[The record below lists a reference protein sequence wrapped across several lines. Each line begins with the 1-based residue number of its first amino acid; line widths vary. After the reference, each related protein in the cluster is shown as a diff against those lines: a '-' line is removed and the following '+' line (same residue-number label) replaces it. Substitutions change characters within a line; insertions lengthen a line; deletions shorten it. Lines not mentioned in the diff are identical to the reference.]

1 MTEPLNEA
9 TRAQVTAAA
18 PDTSTWLSANAGSG
32 KTRVLT
38 DRVARLL
45 LDEVPP
51 ERILC
56 LTYTKAA
63 AMEMQNRLF
72 GRLGTWA
79 MTPEDELRAAL
90 ADVGVAPS
98 RLTPELLSRA
108 RTLFARAIETPGGL
122 KIQTIHSFCASVLRR
137 FPLEAGVSP
146 GFTEI
151 DERVQGRLI
160 AEIMDGLADDPARRG
175 AIDAVVPYLGDED
188 GLTQLA
194 RAVASLAEAFDPPLD
209 WDGTARA
216 MGMEPNLTEDGILS
230 AVLTGAEREICDV
243 IWPKFDPSK
252 RNEARIHTTLKSMP
266 WEAMTLDA
274 LAELEAVCLLG
285 QTAKTPFAAK
295 GTSIGNKAIR
305 DAIGD
310 TVMEAFAALT
320 HRVEAA
326 RSLRLGLLNARK
338 THALHVF
345 AAAFL
350 PAYAAAKT
358 ERGWLDFDDLIGLT
372 RRLLNAPDIAQWVL
386 FRLDGGIDHILV
398 DEAQDTSP
406 AQWDIV
412 KRLAEDFAV
421 GEGARAE
428 VKRTVFVVG
437 DKKQSIYSF
446 QGADPEGFDRMRNH
460 FDARLRGVGLP
471 LQEADLLYSFRSA
484 RPILDLVDT
493 VCGPER
499 PTEVGGALEHKAF
512 FAERPGRVDL
522 WPVVPSAAKADD
534 LAWCDPQDLLGAEHH
549 YAVLAQTLAE
559 RLHAMIYDERPIIET
574 EDGPRPVEAGDILI
588 LVRSRSPLF
597 RQIIAA
603 LKARGLPIAGVD
615 RSDLTAPLAA
625 QDLLSLMRFLATPED
640 DLSLA
645 EVLRSPICGWSE
657 DDLFR
662 LAHGRTGY
670 LWEALRHRAEERP
683 DWGETHAILR
693 DLRNQADFKRPYD
706 LLERALV
713 RHDARRRLIARLGGE
728 AEDGIDAMLAQALA
742 YERMEVPSLT
752 GFIGW
757 LEAGEVTVKRDL
769 AQSKGQI
776 RVMTVH
782 GAKGLEAPVVVLP
795 DTGARRGG
803 GRGVRLLRGDGG
815 PVYWPMARA
824 EAAAPVREA
833 LDAAEARDQAERNRL
848 LYVALTRAESWLIVA
863 AAGDLTEDPD
873 KRMATWYG
881 AVEAGLGELG
891 AAPLSVPGLDGQGL
905 RLQTGAYHHA
915 GSSDQTVA
923 PKDSLAQ
930 LPDWAVHP
938 AAPVPRDT
946 PARNPSDLG
955 GDKVIPGPGAYSSE
969 DSGSGGALRR
979 GRMVHL
985 LLEHLPNVPPS
996 GWRDAAPRIAALE
1009 AADVSD
1015 DELSDV
1021 YAEAEGV
1028 LTTPRLS
1035 QIFGPDTLAEVA
1047 LHGDSDVLGEPVLGA
1062 IDRLIVEDHRVLAV
1076 DFKTNSDVPVRV
1088 EDVPDGLLRQM
1099 GAYAE
1104 MLRAIYPEREIAT
1117 AILWSR
1123 TATLMELPDDLVM
1136 GALRRAAS

>member
-1 MTEPLNEA
+1 MTGTMNDA
-9 TRAQVTAAA
+9 TRAQVAAAA
-18 PDTSTWLSANAGSG
+18 PDVSTWLSANAGSG

-79 MTPEDELRAAL
+79 MTPEDDLRSAL
-90 ADVGVAPS
+90 ADVGVPPE

-160 AEIMDGLADDPARRG
+160 ADLLDEMAEDPTRSS

-188 GLTQLA
+188 GIMKLA
-194 RAVASLAEAFDPPLD
+194 RDVAGKAEAFDPPLG
-209 WDGTARA
+209 WDAVCAA
-216 MGMEPNLTEDGILS
+216 MGIDPGLTEAGVLS
-230 AVLTGAEREICDV
+230 AVLTGEERAICDA
-243 IWPKFDPSK
+243 IWPQFDPDK
-252 RNEARIHTTLKSMP
+252 RNEARVHGVLGDMP

-274 LAELEAVCLLG
+274 LADLETVCLSG
-285 QTAKTPFAAK
+285 EKTKTPFAAK
-295 GTSIGNKAIR
+295 GQSIGNKTIR
-305 DAIGD
+305 DAIGLD
-310 TVMEAFAALT
+310 VMEAFADLT
-320 HRVEAA
+320 ERVEAA
-326 RSLRLGLLNARK
+326 RPLRTGLLNARK

-345 AAAFL
+345 ATAFL

-358 ERGWLDFDDLIGLT
+358 ERGWLDFDDLIGRT
-372 RRLLNAPDIAQWVL
+372 RQLLRAPDIAQWVL

-412 KRLAEDFAV
+412 KRLAEDFAA
-421 GEGARAE
+421 GEGARTD
-428 VKRTVFVVG
+428 VNRTIFVVG

-446 QGADPEGFDRMRNH
+446 QGADPEGFDRMRDH
-460 FDARLRGVGLP
+460 FDDRLRGAGLP
-471 LQEADLLYSFRSA
+471 LQAADLLYSFRSA

-499 PTEVGGALEHKAF
+499 PTEVGGHLQHKAF
-512 FAERPGRVDL
+512 FAQRPGRVDL
-522 WPVVPSAAKADD
+522 WPVVPPSPGGED
-534 LAWCDPQDLLGAEHH
+534 LAWFDPQDLRGAEHH
-549 YAVLAQTLAE
+549 YAVLAKTLAE
-559 RLHAMIYDERPIIET
+559 RLHAMLHEDRPEIET
-574 EDGPRPVEAGDILI
+574 DKGRRPVEAGDILI

-597 RQIIAA
+597 RQIISA

-615 RSDLTAPLAA
+615 RSALTAPLAA

-645 EVLRSPICGWSE
+645 EVLRSPIGGWSE

-662 LAHGRTGY
+662 LSHGRKGY
-670 LWEALRHRAEERP
+670 LWEALRSRAEERA
-683 DWGETHAILR
+683 DWAESHAMLR
-693 DLRNQADFKRPYD
+693 DLRNEAEFKRPYD

-728 AEDGIDAMLAQALA
+728 AEDGIDAMLSQALA

-782 GAKGLEAPVVVLP
+782 GAKGLEAPVVILP
-795 DTGARRGG
+795 DTGAVQ
-803 GRGVRLLRGDGG
+803 GRGRGARLVRDGDG
-815 PVYWPMARA
+815 PVYWPSSRA
-824 EAAAPVREA
+824 EAADPVRAA
-833 LDAAEARDQAERNRL
+833 LDAAEDRDRAERNRL

-863 AAGDLTEDPD
+863 AAGNLTDDPE
-873 KRMATWYG
+873 KRAATWYG
-881 AVEAGLGELG
+881 AVEAGLQDLG
-891 AAPLSVPGLDGQGL
+891 AEPVHVPGLEGEGL
-905 RLQTGAYHHA
+905 RLQSGAFAHA
-915 GSSDQTVA
+915 GPTA
-923 PKDSLAQ
+923 PRPASADRAAA
-930 LPDWAVHP
+930 LPEWAMQP

-946 PARNPSDLG
+946 PALSPSDLG
-955 GDKVIPGPGAYSSE
+955 GDKVLPGAPE
-969 DSGSGGALRR
+969 AALGHGALRR
-979 GRMVHL
+979 GRLVHL
-985 LLEHLPNVPPS
+985 MLEHLPNVPPP

-1009 AADVSD
+1009 APDVSD
-1015 DELSDV
+1015 SELAEIYD
-1021 YAEAEGV
+1021 EAESV
-1028 LTTPRLS
+1028 LTAPHLAHV
-1035 QIFGPDTLAEVA
+1035 FAPGTLAEVA
-1047 LHGDSDVLGEPVLGA
+1047 LHADSAVLGGTVLGT
-1062 IDRLIVEDHRVLAV
+1062 IDRLIVGDARVLAV
-1076 DFKTNSDVPVRV
+1076 DFKTNMEVPTRP
-1088 EDVPDGLLRQM
+1088 ENVPEGLLRQM

-1104 MLRAIYPEREIAT
+1104 MLRAIYPGREIAT

-1123 TATLMELPDDLVM
+1123 KAVLMELPDALVM
-1136 GALRRAAS
+1136 EALRRAVP

>member
-1 MTEPLNEA
+1 MTGTMNDA
-9 TRAQVTAAA
+9 TRAQVAAAA
-18 PDTSTWLSANAGSG
+18 PDVSTWLSANAGSG

-72 GRLGTWA
+72 GRLGKWA
-79 MTPEDELRAAL
+79 MTPEDDLRSAL
-90 ADVGVAPS
+90 ADVGVPAE
-98 RLTPELLSRA
+98 RLTPDLLSRA

-160 AEIMDGLADDPARRG
+160 ADLLDEMAEDPARSG

-188 GLTQLA
+188 GIMKLA
-194 RAVASLAEAFDPPLD
+194 RDVAGKAEAFAPPLNWDGVCAAIGIDPGLTEENLIARTLTGGEADLCTKLLPGLNPDYSMHKTACRVLADFNWDTPSLDDIAGLEASFLAAPDAKTAPNAPRKQILGNKGVLAAMGDDIDALEDFACRLAEARPLR
-209 WDGTARA
+209 T
-216 MGMEPNLTEDGILS
+216 
-230 AVLTGAEREICDV
+230 
-243 IWPKFDPSK
+243 
-252 RNEARIHTTLKSMP
+252 
-266 WEAMTLDA
+266 
-274 LAELEAVCLLG
+274 
-285 QTAKTPFAAK
+285 
-295 GTSIGNKAIR
+295 
-305 DAIGD
+305 
-310 TVMEAFAALT
+310 
-320 HRVEAA
+320 
-326 RSLRLGLLNARK
+326 GLLNARK

-345 AAAFL
+345 ATAFL

-358 ERGWLDFDDLIGLT
+358 ERGWLDFDDLIGRT
-372 RRLLNAPDIAQWVL
+372 RQLLRAPDIAQWVL

-412 KRLAEDFAV
+412 KRLAEDFAA
-421 GEGARAE
+421 GEGARTD
-428 VKRTVFVVG
+428 VNRTIFVVG

-446 QGADPEGFDRMRNH
+446 QGADPEGFDRMRDH
-460 FDARLRGVGLP
+460 FDDRLKGAGLP
-471 LQEADLLYSFRSA
+471 LQAADLLYSFRSA

-499 PTEVGGALEHKAF
+499 PTQVGGHLEHKAF

-522 WPVVPSAAKADD
+522 WPVVPPAPGGED
-534 LAWCDPQDLLGAEHH
+534 LAWCDPQDLLGVDHH
-549 YAVLAQTLAE
+549 YAALAKTLAD
-559 RLHAMIYDERPIIET
+559 RLHAMLHEDRPEIVT
-574 EDGPRPVEAGDILI
+574 DKSRRPVEAGDILI

-615 RSDLTAPLAA
+615 RSALTAPLAA

-640 DLSLA
+640 SLSLA
-645 EVLRSPICGWSE
+645 EVLRSPIGGWSE

-662 LAHGRTGY
+662 LSHGRKGY
-670 LWEALRHRAEERP
+670 LWEALRNRAEERV
-683 DWGETHAILR
+683 DWTATHAMLR
-693 DLRNQADFKRPYD
+693 DLRNEAEFKRPYD

-728 AEDGIDAMLAQALA
+728 AEDGIDAMLSQALA

-782 GAKGLEAPVVVLP
+782 GAKGLEAPVVILP
-795 DTGARRGG
+795 DTGAVQ
-803 GRGVRLLRGDGG
+803 GRGRGARLVRDGDG
-815 PVYWPMARA
+815 PVYWPTSRA
-824 EAAAPVREA
+824 EAADPVRAA
-833 LDAAEARDQAERNRL
+833 LDAADDRDRAERNRL

-863 AAGDLTEDPD
+863 AAGNLTDDPE
-873 KRMATWYG
+873 KRAATWYG
-881 AVEAGLGELG
+881 AVEAGLQDLG
-891 AAPLSVPGLDGQGL
+891 AEPLHVPGLEGEGL
-905 RLQTGAYHHA
+905 RLQSGAFVHA
-915 GSSDQTVA
+915 GPSAHRPASEA
-923 PKDSLAQ
+923 HAAA
-930 LPDWAVHP
+930 LPEWATQP
-938 AAPVPRDT
+938 AAPVLRDT
-946 PARNPSDLG
+946 PALSPSDLG
-955 GDKVIPGPGAYSSE
+955 GDKVLPGVPEAALGR
-969 DSGSGGALRR
+969 DALRR
-979 GRMVHL
+979 GRLVHL
-985 LLEHLPNVPPS
+985 MLEHLPNVPPP
-996 GWRDAAPRIAALE
+996 GWRDAAPRIAKLE
-1009 AADVSD
+1009 APDVSD
-1015 DELSDV
+1015 PELAEV
-1021 YAEAEGV
+1021 HAEAERV
-1028 LTTPRLS
+1028 LTAPHLAHV
-1035 QIFGPDTLAEVA
+1035 FAPGTLAEVA
-1047 LHGDSDVLGEPVLGA
+1047 LHADSAVLGGTVLGT
-1062 IDRLIVEDHRVLAV
+1062 IDRLIVGQGRVLAV
-1076 DFKTNSDVPVRV
+1076 DFKTNAEVPDRP
-1088 EDVPDGLLRQM
+1088 EDVPEGLLRQM

-1104 MLRAIYPEREIAT
+1104 MLRAIYPGREIAT

-1123 TATLMELPDDLVM
+1123 TATLMELPDTLVM
-1136 GALRRAAS
+1136 EALGRAAP